1 MEYMNSIKKCNGTMN
16 SNKNKLN
23 SKIIFIFYWYL
34 RGGISL
40 LKVKMVFLFWVKSVL
55 FIMTWRLIY
64 QIKLKTST
72 KKKKKGKL
80 GDQSRKLNLESY
92 LEHTSCTLRIKLK
105 DESKTFKQMK
115 CPKNTCSF
123 FFCHVSEFDLH

>member
-1 MEYMNSIKKCNGTMN
+1 MVPKGRYKPFKSKNGFFVLGQIRALHHDMKIN
-16 SNKNKLN
+16 ISNQTKNFN
-23 SKIIFIFYWYL
+23 
-34 RGGISL
+34 
-40 LKVKMVFLFWVKSVL
+40 
-55 FIMTWRLIY
+55 
-64 QIKLKTST
+64 Q
-72 KKKKKGKL
+72 KKKGKL
-80 GDQSRKLNLESY
+80 GDQSRKLNLESF